1 MKYRSVNKQEISET
15 LRFDGSFHNAD
26 GNIYHRAVS
35 KHSSYILSKYCT
47 KIFTSGRN
55 RRVYTDEAHGYP
67 FLSNSDVSAANPFMS
82 CKYSSRKYGFDL
94 DAVLQPGMILTGR
107 VGAIG
112 QTAFVPPHWIKK
124 KAMGSDNIIRIVTK
138 PEVKKGFI
146 YAFLASKMGRL
157 ILLKHSTGGV
167 QPFIT
172 DAMVG
177 TIPVPDFP
185 EKFQEEIDVMIQE
198 SARLREEAADAL
210 AEAVRYFEDE
220 LVIPDKTNIYRV
232 VSIKDILSSQNH
244 RIEGNYYCADGADYI
259 DLITTKYNYE
269 PLSNFFNKI
278 SRPDIFKRMYVKE
291 NAGLMFFGS
300 SELFMATPKSA
311 KFVSK
316 RTSGIDS
323 LVLQEGQVLLPR
335 SGTIGDVAYAT
346 LQHAQKLA
354 SEHVIRLVPNNI
366 LRGAYAYVFLLSTA
380 GKKILQ
386 RAVFGS
392 VIQHIEPPMLEVI
405 PVPIFKDK
413 IEWIANL
420 AITANKNLGDA
431 GKLELDAIAKVEAE
445 IEKWAKQ

>member
-1 MKYRSVNKQEISET
+1 MKHRSVNKQEISET
-15 LRFDGSFHNAD
+15 MRFDGSFHNAD

-35 KHSSYILSKYCT
+35 KHSSHNLSDYCIR
-47 KIFTSGRN
+47 IFTSGRN

-124 KAMGSDNIIRIVTK
+124 NAMGSDNIIRIVTK
-138 PEVKKGFI
+138 PQVKKGYI

-185 EKFQEEIDVMIQE
+185 DEFQKEIDGMIQE

-210 AEAVRYFEDE
+210 AEAVEYFDKE
-220 LVIPDKTNIYRV
+220 LIVNGEKNISST
-232 VSIKDILSSQNH
+232 VSIKSILCSQNH
-244 RIEGNYYCADGADYI
+244 RFEGSYYGADGAEYEK
-259 DLITTKYNYE
+259 LIRANYDNQ
-269 PLSNFFNKI
+269 PLSDFFYDI
-278 SRPDIFKRMYVKE
+278 SRPDIFKRKYVSGS
-291 NAGLMFFGS
+291 AGLIFLGS
-300 SELFMATPKSA
+300 SELFMATPQSA

-316 RTSGIDS
+316 KTPNLEQLI
-323 LVLQEGQVLLPR
+323 LQEGWVLLPR

-346 LQHAQKLA
+346 SQHAQKLA
-354 SEHVIRLVPNNI
+354 SEHVIRLKPDNI
-366 LRGAYAYVFLLSTA
+366 LRGAYAYAFLSSKA
-380 GKKILQ
+380 GKAILQ
-386 RAVFGS
+386 RPIFGS
-392 VIQHIEPPMLEVI
+392 VIQHIEPPMLKII
-405 PVPIFKDK
+405 PVPIFENKF
-413 IEWIANL
+413 EEIANL
-420 AITANKNLGDA
+420 VISANKKLGDA
-431 GKLELDAIAKVEAE
+431 GKLELDAIAMVEAE
-445 IEKWAKQ
+445 IEKWSMS